1 MYIFLFGAKKIQNIY
16 NYFLYDILPLILI
29 SLQKRRERITFSKI

>member
-1 MYIFLFGAKKIQNIY
+1 MYIFLFGAKIQNIY
-16 NYFLYDILPLILI
+16 TYFLYDILPLILI